1 MRFGKLYV
9 RPLFPINVIIGNSV
23 NTGFIRITT
32 IFQLMIT
39 NAWNPSSLALSSTN
53 QTHPSIE
60 MLNNHLCECL
70 F

>member
-9 RPLFPINVIIGNSV
+9 RSLFPINVIIGNSI
-23 NTGFIRITT
+23 NGCFMRITT

-60 MLNNHLCECL
+60 MLNNHLSECL